1 MNYVKYFCDNTC
13 MNKIFFITFVA
24 ISVWFSSGVF
34 AQDQKQHKPFDRE
47 AFQAK
52 RNAFITAEVGLTPE
66 EAAQFIPLCDELR
79 QKMFEVGRECRKF
92 SKQIRKKE
100 HPTDA
105 DYTRTIDE
113 CLEVRIKEAQLEK
126 EYYEKFK
133 QILSPEKLYK
143 YRDAEYKFARNFM
156 KGSGDK
162 KEANRKK

>member
-1 MNYVKYFCDNTC
+1 

-79 QKMFEVGRECRKF
+79 QKMFDVGRECRKY
-92 SKQIRKKE
+92 SKQVRKKE

-105 DYTRTIDE
+105 DYTRAIDE
-113 CLEVRIKEAQLEK
+113 CLQTRIKEAELEK

-133 QILSPEKLYK
+133 KILSPEKLYK
-143 YRDAEYKFARNFM
+143 YRNAEYKFVRMFM
-156 KGSGDK
+156 KDSGEK
-162 KEANRKK
+162 NKTNRKK